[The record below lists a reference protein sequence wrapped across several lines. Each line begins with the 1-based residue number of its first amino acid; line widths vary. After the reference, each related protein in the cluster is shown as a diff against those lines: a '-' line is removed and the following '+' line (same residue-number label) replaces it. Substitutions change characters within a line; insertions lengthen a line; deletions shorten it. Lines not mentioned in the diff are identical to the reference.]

1 MKQIIEFLVTRL
13 NGRVVGVTAIDD
25 MYCNCQIHLEKEY
38 LTDEDIEN
46 FYKEYGEL
54 SKKQGLQHIQEY
66 GYLCEEGEAKDLTC
80 DLSQYSIHI
89 EHKEID
95 FE

>member
-1 MKQIIEFLVTRL
+1 MKQDIEFLVVRL
-13 NGRVVGVTAIDD
+13 NGEVVDVTAIDD

-38 LTDEDIEN
+38 LSNEDIEK
-46 FYKEYGEL
+46 FYEQYGEL
-54 SKKQGLQHIQEY
+54 SKKQGLEHINEY
-66 GYLCEEGEAKDLTC
+66 GYLYEEGEAKDLTC